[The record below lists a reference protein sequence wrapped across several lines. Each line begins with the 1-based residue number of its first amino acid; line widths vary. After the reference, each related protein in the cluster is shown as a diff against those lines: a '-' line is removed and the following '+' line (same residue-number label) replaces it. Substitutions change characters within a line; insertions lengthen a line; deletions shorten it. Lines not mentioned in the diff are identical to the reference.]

1 MLLPLHG
8 RSLLEHVWQRALR
21 SGLPVLIA
29 ACEDEVADAARA
41 FGADVV
47 MTEPGL
53 PSGSDRVAAAA
64 RHLDAQVVINVQADM
79 PLLDPVNVRR
89 LAAAFEDPTVRVA
102 TLAVPVDADPGPSA
116 VKVVCDESGDALYF
130 SRSPIPHRGPF
141 LRHLGLYGFRREA
154 LFDFVDGTPGALEQR
169 ESLEQLRMLERGCPI
184 RVLLVD
190 SGSPSVDTPEDLEQV
205 RLLLERP

>member
-29 ACEDEVADAARA
+29 ACEDEVAAAARA

-47 MTEPGL
+47 MTEPEL
-53 PSGSDRVAAAA
+53 PSGSDRVAVAA

-89 LAAAFEDPTVRVA
+89 LASAFEDATVRVA
-102 TLAVPVDADPGPSA
+102 TLAVPIDADPGPST
-116 VKVVCDESGDALYF
+116 VKVVCDDAGDALYF

-184 RVLLVD
+184 RVLSVD
-190 SGSPSVDTPEDLEQV
+190 SGSPSVDTPEDLERV